1 DQSAGGTTPSET
13 KNRADS
19 AFGIPGAKGMD
30 LYTKLA
36 VQRKIV
42 GWLSRFKGQ
51 KYAVGIEA
59 ETWLS
64 CLMKLS
70 MEQTA

>member
-1 DQSAGGTTPSET
+1 
-13 KNRADS
+13 
-19 AFGIPGAKGMD
+19 MD